1 MMIEFFKSKLSLA
14 NQALWL
20 LLCTMPSASHA
31 ASIESI
37 LRKSATYLQGP
48 VAKGAG
54 LLAILGTGY
63 FTLFTQKMPKEQFI
77 MILVGLGIIF
87 GGSSLYSSLIG

>member
-1 MMIEFFKSKLSLA
+1 MIRFFKNKVTMV
-14 NQALWL
+14 NEALLL
-20 LLCTMPSASHA
+20 LLCTTPGVSHA

-37 LRKSATYLQGP
+37 LRKSANYLQGP

-63 FTLFTQKMPKEQFI
+63 LTLFTQEMPKKQFV

>member
-1 MMIEFFKSKLSLA
+1 MIQFFKNKA
-14 NQALWL
+14 AVVNEML
-20 LLCTMPSASHA
+20 LLVLCTVPSASHA
-31 ASIESI
+31 ASIETI

-63 FTLFTQKMPKEQFI
+63 LTLFTQKMPKEQFV

>member
-1 MMIEFFKSKLSLA
+1 MIRFFKTKMGLV
-14 NQALWL
+14 NEALL
-20 LLCTMPSASHA
+20 VVLCTIPGASHA

-37 LRKSATYLQGP
+37 LEKSATYLQGP

-63 FTLFTQKMPKEQFI
+63 LTLFTQKMPKEQFV